1 MMKKHT
7 FIEMALVMLVMAITA
22 CGGKISPNS
31 SDTSSVS
38 SSSSSQKTSSTSQA
52 PKKDIEFSS
61 VTLMN
66 ENDKAYVQVVG
77 TQSNYT
83 AEEFKWAWGIKE
95 QNGGFVDGKSNP
107 SAEDF
112 QLVTFDTNNSF
123 RLRYCLTDI
132 TTLKAGTLYRI
143 YGGTPEKYGDIAFP
157 TNQTGARDSKRI
169 YYPRSDEDNSIV
181 FDAIQPISYTKAS
194 VVELAQED
202 LPAGV
207 TTPGAYVKF
216 GGVNS
221 KNITL
226 EMIEEWHTAGNIA
239 GNFQRVKG
247 GSYELHNHVDGER
260 FWRIEDN
267 YLYVYLYIGFIEPSE
282 GWRTHFD
289 FVGGNAGGSLQLDT
303 TLNGETSYTVNN
315 AVYKLYANK
324 NNGTE
329 ENYWGCLGV
338 YRENVQ

>member
-1 MMKKHT
+1 MKKRS
-7 FIEMALVMLVMAITA
+7 FIGMTLIMLAMTITA
-22 CGGKISPNS
+22 CGGKAS
-31 SDTSSVS
+31 SNTSESSTS
-38 SSSSSQKTSSTSQA
+38 SSSSSSRRSSSTSEG
-52 PKKDIEFSS
+52 PKKNIEFSS
-61 VTLMN
+61 VTLTN
-66 ENDKAYVQVVG
+66 ESDKAYVQVVG
-77 TQSNYT
+77 TQTNYT
-83 AEEFKWAWGIKE
+83 AAEFKWAWGIKE
-95 QNGGFVDGKSNP
+95 QNGNFVDGKSNP

-112 QLVTFDTNNSF
+112 QLVTFDANNSF

-157 TNQTGARDSKRI
+157 TNETGARDAKRI
-169 YYPRSDEDNSIV
+169 YYPRSDENNSIV

-194 VVELAQED
+194 VVEITQEN
-202 LPAGV
+202 LPDGV

-221 KNITL
+221 KNITV
-226 EMIEEWHTAGNIA
+226 EMIEEWHTAGSIA
-239 GNFQRVKG
+239 GNFQRIKG
-247 GSYELHNHVDGER
+247 GDYALHDHVDTER

-267 YLYVYLYIGFIEPSE
+267 YLYVYLYVGFIEPSE
-282 GWRTHFD
+282 GWMTHFD
-289 FVGGNAGGSLQLDT
+289 FVGGNAGGSLQLDI
-303 TLNGETSYTVNN
+303 TLNGETSYTVGD

-329 ENYWGCLGV
+329 ANYWGCLGV